1 MIKFIDM
8 EDFGGWDSGD
18 FGPNLPK
25 GGGLVLDI
33 YYSRDIAFNIF
44 IKLILLL

>member
-1 MIKFIDM
+1 MSLKELIKFIDM

-25 GGGLVLDI
+25 GGI
-33 YYSRDIAFNIF
+33 WSWIF
-44 IKLILLL
+44 IIVAILLLIYL